1 MTVVSVNGI
10 AVAPVPE
17 ETSEMAAVRE
27 LLRQRAVALGL
38 LAEDED
44 DDELVASGVEQLLAA
59 EVETPEP
66 TEEECRRYYDGHPL
80 EFRGADL
87 AYARHILFQ
96 VTPGV
101 NVPQMRAKAEAT
113 LNTLL
118 REPQRFGEMA
128 RELSNCPSGAQDGNL
143 GQLGRGE
150 TVPEFD
156 RVLFHPGNK
165 GLLRDV
171 VKTRFG
177 FHIVSVDK
185 VVLGER
191 LPYEL
196 ARERVAER
204 LSAAVEERAL
214 RQYISLLA
222 GGAEVVGAALDGA
235 ATPLVQ

>member
-1 MTVVSVNGI
+1 MTAVLVNGV
-10 AVAPVPE
+10 AVEPVAG
-17 ETSEMAAVRE
+17 ETSEMAAARE

-38 LAEDED
+38 LADDED
-44 DDELVASGVEQLLAA
+44 DEEAVGGAIEQLLAA
-59 EVETPEP
+59 EVRTPEP
-66 TEEECRRYYDGHPL
+66 TEAECRRYYDGHPL
-80 EFRGADL
+80 DFRSADL

-101 NVPQMRAKAEAT
+101 NVPLMRAKAEAT

-118 REPQRFGEMA
+118 REPERFGEMA
-128 RELSNCPSGAQDGNL
+128 RELSNCSSGAQDGNL
-143 GQLGRGE
+143 GQLGRGD

-177 FHIVSVDK
+177 FHIVAVDK

-191 LPYEL
+191 LPFEG
-196 ARERVAER
+196 AKEQVSRR
-204 LSAAVEERAL
+204 LSAGVEERAL
-214 RQYISLLA
+214 RQYVSLLA
-222 GGAEVVGAALDGA
+222 GQAQVVGATLEAA